1 MIVFSKVR
9 AITPHTLRSLYIT
22 DSHHMTSLPAILV
35 LQYAWIHICT
45 PNCCDETTNVDPYDG
60 HVGFGGYLDDAWFR
74 DKDNIIEQV
83 VVLQNIFNII

>member
-1 MIVFSKVR
+1 M
-9 AITPHTLRSLYIT
+9 TP
-22 DSHHMTSLPAILV
+22 LPAILV

-74 DKDNIIEQV
+74 GKDNIIEQV
-83 VVLQNIFNII
+83 VVLQNIFNIIWWNLIVYLFADVQNTYDLEVWLWL